1 MRFFITWAVSAL
13 WAAGQSPTI
22 EADKLLL
29 QPIYSVMDKA
39 QAGPSSDKHDFV
51 SYAPYW
57 WPDPAKPDGLPYIR
71 KDGHTNK
78 EMVDKGDAGNF
89 SATVRAIHILTEAF
103 VATNEPKYAGNA
115 VRRINKWFVNPATRM
130 NPNLEYGQAIMGR
143 TTGRGAG
150 LISMRG
156 LIEITA
162 AVKDLKKKKVWV
174 EADDKPLREW
184 FSAYL
189 KWLESS
195 EIGLAEKQAKNNHG
209 SWYAAQA
216 MAIELYL
223 GRKQQAKNRAQALRE
238 RIAWQIEPD
247 GRQPL
252 ETSREDGFSYSVFNL
267 EALAVAANMA
277 EPLGVNLW
285 KFKTPDGRCMRVAF
299 EYLEPFAAGSKPWPY
314 KQLKNISPNALAKI
328 RQIRDR

>member
-1 MRFFITWAVSAL
+1 MRFYIGWVVSAL
-13 WAAGQSPTI
+13 LAAAQSSTS
-22 EADKLLL
+22 EADKLLKL
-29 QPIYSVMDKA
+29 PIYSVMDKA
-39 QAGPSSDKHDFV
+39 QAGPSGDKHDFV

-71 KDGHTNK
+71 KDGQINK
-78 EMVDKGDAGNF
+78 EMVDKGDAANF
-89 SATVRAIHILTEAF
+89 SATVRAIRILTEAF
-103 VATNEPKYAGNA
+103 VATNEPKYADNA
-115 VRRINKWFVNPATRM
+115 ARRINKWFVNPATRM

-150 LISMRG
+150 LITMRG

-184 FSAYL
+184 FSSYM

-195 EIGLAEKQAKNNHG
+195 EIGLAEKNAKNNHG

-223 GRKQQAKNRAQALRE
+223 GQKQQAKNRAQGLRE

-247 GRQPL
+247 GRQSL
-252 ETSREDGFSYSVFNL
+252 EIAREDGFSYSVFNL
-267 EALAVAANMA
+267 EALAIAASMA

-285 KFKTPDGRCMRVAF
+285 KFKTADGRCMRVAF
-299 EYLEPFAAGSKPWPY
+299 EYLEPFAAGLKPWPH
-314 KQLKNISPNALAKI
+314 KQLKRIAPNALAKI
-328 RQIRDR
+328 RQLRDQ

>member
-1 MRFFITWAVSAL
+1 MRFYMGWAVCAL
-13 WAAGQSPTI
+13 FAVAQSPTT
-22 EADKLLL
+22 EADKLLK

-39 QAGPSSDKHDFV
+39 QAGPSGDKHDFV

-57 WPDPAKPDGLPYIR
+57 WPDPTKPDGLPYIR

-78 EMVDKGDAGNF
+78 EMVDKGDAGKF
-89 SATVRAIHILTEAF
+89 SATVRAIRILTEAF
-103 VATNEPKYAGNA
+103 VATNELKYADNA
-115 VRRINKWFVNPATRM
+115 ARRINKWFVNPPTRM
-130 NPNLEYGQAIMGR
+130 NPNLEYGQAILGR

-156 LIEITA
+156 LIEIVA

-174 EADDKPLREW
+174 EADDRPLREW

-195 EIGLAEKQAKNNHG
+195 EIGLAEKKAKNNHG

-216 MAIELYL
+216 MAVELYL
-223 GRKQQAKNRAQALRE
+223 GQKQQAKNRAQELKE

-252 ETSREDGFSYSVFNL
+252 EIAREDGFSYSVFNL
-267 EALAVAANMA
+267 EALAVAANLA

-285 KFKTPDGRCMRVAF
+285 KFKTADGRCLRVAF
-299 EYLEPFAAGSKPWPY
+299 EYLEPFAAGSKPWPH
-314 KQLKNISPNALAKI
+314 KQLKKIAPNALAKI
-328 RQIRDR
+328 RLLRDR

>member
-1 MRFFITWAVSAL
+1 MRFYIAWAVSAL
-13 WAAGQSPTI
+13 LAAGQSPTI
-22 EADKLLL
+22 EADKMLK

-39 QAGPSSDKHDFV
+39 QAGPSGDKHDFV

-89 SATVRAIHILTEAF
+89 SATVRAIRILTEAF
-103 VATNEPKYAGNA
+103 VATNEPKYADNA

-130 NPNLEYGQAIMGR
+130 NPDLEYGQAIMGR

-267 EALAVAANMA
+267 EALAVAANVA

-285 KFKTPDGRCMRVAF
+285 KFKTPDGRCMQVAF
-299 EYLEPFAAGSKPWPY
+299 EYLEPFAAGSKTWPH

-328 RQIRDR
+328 RQLRDR

>member
-1 MRFFITWAVSAL
+1 MRFSIAWAVSAL
-13 WAAGQSPTI
+13 LAAGQSPTI
-22 EADKLLL
+22 EADKLLKL
-29 QPIYSVMDKA
+29 PIYSVMDKA
-39 QAGPSSDKHDFV
+39 QAGPSGDKHDFV

-89 SATVRAIHILTEAF
+89 SATVRAIRILTEAF
-103 VATNEPKYAGNA
+103 VAANEPKYADNA

-223 GRKQQAKNRAQALRE
+223 GRKRQAKKIFFFSPIFWDLAYSDRANRLCSGIGTDRPRARFE
-238 RIAWQIEPD
+238 R
-247 GRQPL
+247 
-252 ETSREDGFSYSVFNL
+252 
-267 EALAVAANMA
+267 
-277 EPLGVNLW
+277 
-285 KFKTPDGRCMRVAF
+285 RCGG
-299 EYLEPFAAGSKPWPY
+299 AGLDL
-314 KQLKNISPNALAKI
+314 Q
-328 RQIRDR
+328 

>member
-1 MRFFITWAVSAL
+1 MRFFIAWVVSGFL
-13 WAAGQSPTI
+13 VAGQSPAI
-22 EADKLLL
+22 EADRLLK

-39 QAGPSSDKHDFV
+39 QAGPSGDKHDFV

-78 EMVDKGDAGNF
+78 EMVGKGDAANF
-89 SATVRAIHILTEAF
+89 SATVRAVRILTEGF
-103 VATNEPKYAGNA
+103 IATNEPKYADNA
-115 VRRINKWFVNPATRM
+115 TRRINKWFVNPATRM

-156 LIEITA
+156 LIDITS
-162 AVKDLKKKKVWV
+162 AVKDLRKKKVWV

-223 GRKQQAKNRAQALRE
+223 GQKQQAKNRAQELRE

-267 EALAVAANMA
+267 EALAVAANLA

-285 KFKTPDGRCMRVAF
+285 KFKTPDGRCLQVAF
-299 EYLEPFAAGSKPWPY
+299 EYLEPFAAGSKPWPH
-314 KQLKNISPNALAKI
+314 KQLKQIAPNALAKI
-328 RQIRDR
+328 RQLRDR